1 MYWIG
6 KTHLDTAEVTAAA
19 GAEAEDWT
27 DQEELDDPSND
38 VDSCQTEFLLLSLTS
53 EELTGPFRI
62 WT

>member
-6 KTHLDTAEVTAAA
+6 KTHLDAAEVTAAA

-38 VDSCQTEFLLLSLTS
+38 VDSCQTEFLLLSLAS
-53 EELTGPFRI
+53 GKLTGPFFI

>member
-19 GAEAEDWT
+19 RAEAEDWT

-38 VDSCQTEFLLLSLTS
+38 VDSCQTEFLLLSLAS